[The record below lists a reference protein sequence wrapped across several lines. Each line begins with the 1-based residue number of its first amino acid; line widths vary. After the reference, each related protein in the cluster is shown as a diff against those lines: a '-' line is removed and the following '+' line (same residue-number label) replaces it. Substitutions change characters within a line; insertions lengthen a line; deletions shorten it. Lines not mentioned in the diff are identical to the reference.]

1 MASSSPVA
9 PPELPPNVAVRP
21 ITERMVAIRGQNVIL
36 DSDLAAVYGV
46 PTKRLNE
53 QVRRHANRF
62 PADFMFLLSSE
73 EWEAFRSQIAAAKP
87 GRHRHRRYLP
97 YVFTE
102 AGALMA
108 SGILNS
114 RKAIEMSVYLVRAIG
129 LP

>member
-1 MASSSPVA
+1 MT
-9 PPELPPNVAVRP
+9 PELPPNVAVRP

-46 PTKRLNE
+46 ATKRLNE
-53 QVRRHANRF
+53 
-62 PADFMFLLSSE
+62 PL
-73 EWEAFRSQIAAAKP
+73 RSQIAAAKA
-87 GRHRHRRYLP
+87 GHHRHRRYLP

-114 RKAIEMSVYLVRAIG
+114 KKAIEMSVYLVRAMS
-129 LP
+129 L